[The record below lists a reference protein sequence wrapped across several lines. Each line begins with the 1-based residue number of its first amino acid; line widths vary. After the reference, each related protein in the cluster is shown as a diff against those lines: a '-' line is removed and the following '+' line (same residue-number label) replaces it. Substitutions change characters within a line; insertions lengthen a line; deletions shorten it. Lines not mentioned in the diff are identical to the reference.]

1 MKRTKVLGVGKAIP
15 PRVVTNDE
23 LSKYMDTSDEWI
35 VQRSGIKTRH
45 WVAPEVSTSDLAFE
59 AAQDALKK
67 TGVKAEEL
75 DMIVLATLSPDH
87 EFPGTAHYLQA
98 KLGVSGMPA
107 IDVRQQCTGFIFG
120 LSIIDQFIRNG
131 AVKKA
136 LLVGSETHSK
146 GLDIS
151 TRGREVSVLF
161 GDGAG
166 ALVLGATEVNS
177 PADSQLFASVL
188 HSDGSFADEL
198 SVQAPG
204 HAYPKER
211 LNAALLEANAHYPK
225 MNGKLVFQHAT
236 RRMPEVTIEALTQS
250 GFEIPDVDLF
260 LFHQANLRIN
270 EFAAKQLGADSGK
283 VFNTI
288 ERFGNTSAATI
299 PIGMA
304 TALEEGRL
312 KPGMIVATAGFGSGF
327 SWGGAVLRW

>member
-1 MKRTKVLGVGKAIP
+1 MIRTQVLGVAKAIP
-15 PRVVTNDE
+15 PRCVTNEE
-23 LSKYMDTSDEWI
+23 LSRYMDTSDDWI
-35 VQRSGIKTRH
+35 VQRSGIRTRY
-45 WVAPEVSTSDLAFE
+45 WVDPNVSTSDLAHQASQE
-59 AAQDALKK
+59 ALSRA
-67 TGVKAEEL
+67 GVKASDL

-107 IDVRQQCTGFIFG
+107 IDIRQQCTGFIFG
-120 LSIIDQFIRNG
+120 LSIVDQFIRNG
-131 AVKKA
+131 LVKKA

-146 GLDIS
+146 GLDVS
-151 TRGREVSVLF
+151 TRGRDVAVLF

-166 ALVLGATEVNS
+166 ALVLGAGEVS
-177 PADSQLFASVL
+177 SSADRQVFASVL

-198 SVQAPG
+198 SVSAPG
-204 HAYPKER
+204 HAHPKER
-211 LNAALLEANAHYPK
+211 LTAALIESGAHYPK

-236 RRMPEVTIEALTQS
+236 RRMPEVVNEALEKS
-250 GFEIPDVDLF
+250 GFSGADVDLY

-270 EFAAKQLGADSGK
+270 EFAAKQLNADASK

-288 ERFGNTSAATI
+288 EKFGNTSAATI

-304 TALEEGRL
+304 TAVEEGRL
-312 KPGMIVATAGFGSGF
+312 KPGMLIATAGFGSGF

>member
-1 MKRTKVLGVGKAIP
+1 
-15 PRVVTNDE
+15 
-23 LSKYMDTSDEWI
+23 
-35 VQRSGIKTRH
+35 
-45 WVAPEVSTSDLAFE
+45 
-59 AAQDALKK
+59 
-67 TGVKAEEL
+67 
-75 DMIVLATLSPDH
+75 MIVLATLSPDH

-120 LSIIDQFIRNG
+120 LSIIDQFVRNG
-131 AVKKA
+131 VVKKA
-136 LLVGSETHSK
+136 LLVGAETHSK

-166 ALVLGATEVNS
+166 AIVLGA
-177 PADSQLFASVL
+177 ADVTSSSDRQVYASVL

-204 HAYPKER
+204 HAFPKER
-211 LNAALLEANAHYPK
+211 LNAAHVESGAHFPK

-236 RRMPEVTIEALTQS
+236 RRMPEVIGEALTQS
-250 GFEIPDVDLF
+250 GFTTSDVDLY

-270 EFAAKQLGADSGK
+270 EFAAKQLGADSAK

-288 ERFGNTSAATI
+288 DRFGNTSAATI

-304 TALEEGRL
+304 TAIEEGKL
-312 KPGMIVATAGFGSGF
+312 KPGMLVAMAGFGSGF